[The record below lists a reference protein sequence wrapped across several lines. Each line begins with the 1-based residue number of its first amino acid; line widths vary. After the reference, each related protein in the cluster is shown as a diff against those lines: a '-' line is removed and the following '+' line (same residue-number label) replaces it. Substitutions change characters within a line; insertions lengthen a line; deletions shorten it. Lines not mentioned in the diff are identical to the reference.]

1 MQSFVLP
8 PYYSPTTTSTTTNV
22 YICLQRICTSCTS
35 FDIQLDLSLWCVSW
49 WWCGIMIW
57 QYPHSNNDM
66 LDPLFRELLCD
77 GVWCIVMWYFFPV
90 LPCNTLSYLVLL
102 AHIIW
107 RVLYYYVWH
116 VVCLNIAI
124 MLYSVIAINNWW
136 SVVQTASPKL
146 NND

>member
-1 MQSFVLP
+1 MQSFALP

-35 FDIQLDLSLWCVSW
+35 FNIQLDLSLWCVSW

-66 LDPLFRELLCD
+66 LDPLFRDLLCD

-90 LPCNTLSYLVLL
+90 LPCNTLSYLVL
-102 AHIIW
+102 H
-107 RVLYYYVWH
+107 
-116 VVCLNIAI
+116 CIACTYNLTCFI
-124 MLYSVIAINNWW
+124 LLCMTCSMVEYGHNFIQCNSN
-136 SVVQTASPKL
+136 Q
-146 NND
+146 

>member
-90 LPCNTLSYLVLL
+90 LPCNTLSYLVIPCLTLYCIALHCIACTYNLTCFILL
-102 AHIIW
+102 CMTCSMFEYCH
-107 RVLYYYVWH
+107 
-116 VVCLNIAI
+116 N
-124 MLYSVIAINNWW
+124 VIQCNSN
-136 SVVQTASPKL
+136 Q
-146 NND
+146 